1 MANFLKKRK
10 ISFKLGICK
19 HAKRKPKSKLP
30 YLEDSSFEDLTSIM
44 KNNDENFNVS
54 ISNKQKEEET
64 LLLRNASQANSLSKQ
79 NSSPAAPL
87 LLLLSSYSNK
97 NDDGSSTSTVQSM
110 ESFLELTRN
119 NNLNAI
125 RDLLEQSKHFSSI
138 TAATEMNE
146 NQKQNNL
153 KYFDIN
159 DRGKLSLRFFGN
171 SKFLFLTIIVHCKLC
186 KATCGYV

>member
-19 HAKRKPKSKLP
+19 HAKRKPKSKLL
-30 YLEDSSFEDLTSIM
+30 YIEDSSLEDLTSIM
-44 KNNDENFNVS
+44 KNNDENLNLS
-54 ISNKQKEEET
+54 IPHKQKEEET
-64 LLLRNASQANSLSKQ
+64 TVQVSNLNKQALSTA
-79 NSSPAAPL
+79 PPL

-97 NDDGSSTSTVQSM
+97 NDDGSSTSAVQSM

-125 RDLLEQSKHFSSI
+125 SDLLEQSKHFSLISSV
-138 TAATEMNE
+138 TDANE
-146 NQKQNNL
+146 SNKQNSF

-159 DRGKLSLRFFGN
+159 YRGKINQFSLEAAITG
-171 SKFLFLTIIVHCKLC
+171 L
-186 KATCGYV
+186 